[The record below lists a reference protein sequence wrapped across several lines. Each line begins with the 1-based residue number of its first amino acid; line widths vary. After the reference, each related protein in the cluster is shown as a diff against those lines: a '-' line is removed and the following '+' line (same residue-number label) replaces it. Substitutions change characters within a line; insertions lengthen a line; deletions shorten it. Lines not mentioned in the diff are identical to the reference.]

1 MPRTDA
7 QVLFEEYGPLIDYSL
22 ESVSFFLFWS
32 RFRLTNE
39 HAHFQKRN
47 QKLAHSPPSH
57 LLPQLTSSCCRYAS
71 YYDVIFWKLRKRAN
85 LRKNDTLQDSKEYW
99 TIEFFS
105 KFQQEQQ
112 QWAYLHDYNNTA
124 LQKHKKGGSW
134 KHEASSMRAQ
144 KGIMKV
150 SWSPFALLM
159 RLHNIAPMTVFD
171 AKENSSG
178 NPSSKG

>member
-1 MPRTDA
+1 MF
-7 QVLFEEYGPLIDYSL
+7 LF
-22 ESVSFFLFWS
+22 SFFEAGLL
-32 RFRLTNE
+32 RLTNE

-99 TIEFFS
+99 NIGFFS

-150 SWSPFALLM
+150 YTTSLRWQCSMQKKIRVATLRQRVNARYVTFTL
-159 RLHNIAPMTVFD
+159 RI
-171 AKENSSG
+171 
-178 NPSSKG
+178 